1 MILCVHANAG
11 FLNKSQSCSQ
21 AGAHIYLSE
30 NDPFPCAV
38 LSIAQFIKNVMAF
51 AAESKLAALFITAH
65 KMIPHHQILIKMGW
79 PQPKT
84 PIHTNN
90 STATGVTNK
99 KCPSMG
105 QDDGYAPLVAT
116 MPWISRTMLL
126 LLGCWIQEMG
136 RLPHK
141 TPPRHLQRISS
152 DHSCRYIGLGQHM
165 SPIHPQTMGPRVASL
180 KAFPFFIFNF
190 LHLSYFTT
198 SWMLPQ
204 GCEDPLIPITDRSGC
219 VKITATPTP
228 LIM

>member
-1 MILCVHANAG
+1 MCVVRAAAGESPRLQWPHAEKATVG
-11 FLNKSQSCSQ
+11 RSPACMARATSKPITQQ
-21 AGAHIYLSE
+21 
-30 NDPFPCAV
+30 PQV
-38 LSIAQFIKNVMAF
+38 LP
-51 AAESKLAALFITAH
+51 T
-65 KMIPHHQILIKMGW
+65 
-79 PQPKT
+79 
-84 PIHTNN
+84 
-90 STATGVTNK
+90 K
-99 KCPSMG
+99 KCPLMG

-180 KAFPFFIFNF
+180 KAFPFFISNF